1 MTKLDHSPNM
11 SSQANSIYHG
21 IELNIRATN
30 TLRTSGH
37 QQRDRQTD
45 RQTDKCKEDFMM
57 TENCLKV
64 ETFQAMWTL
73 MFAWHEATLL

>member
-1 MTKLDHSPNM
+1 M
-11 SSQANSIYHG
+11 
-21 IELNIRATN
+21 ATN
-30 TLRTSGH
+30 RE
-37 QQRDRQTD
+37 TD